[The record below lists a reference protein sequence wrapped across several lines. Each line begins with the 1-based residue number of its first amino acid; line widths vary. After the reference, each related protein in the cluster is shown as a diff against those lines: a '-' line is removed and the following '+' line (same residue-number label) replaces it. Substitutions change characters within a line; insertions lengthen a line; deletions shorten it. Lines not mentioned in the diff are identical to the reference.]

1 MTRPPGGDLAAQ
13 WKQICKD
20 CSRITDGFVVVGFDG
35 SPASR
40 GALAFAAGWGRRNAA
55 WLVIVYVEQMT
66 VQYVAEA
73 VCAATAVPAM
83 QCQPQ
88 ALSAEVAAEVAQ
100 VMTGSPLPW
109 TYVTTSGD
117 VASELECL
125 ADRLRA
131 DAIIVG
137 GSARR
142 ARAMRTSVSRRLVA
156 SPHRIVVVVP

>member
-1 MTRPPGGDLAAQ
+1 MTRPPGGDFAAQ
-13 WKQICKD
+13 WKQICEG
-20 CSRITDGFVVVGFDG
+20 CSRITNGFVVVGFDG

-40 GALAFAAGWGRRNAA
+40 DALAFAAGWGRRNAA

-73 VCAATAVPAM
+73 ICAASVVPVM
-83 QCQPQ
+83 QCQCQPQ
-88 ALSAEVAAEVAQ
+88 DLSAEVAQA
-100 VMTGSPLPW
+100 MTGSPLPW

-125 ADRLRA
+125 ADKLRA

-137 GSARR
+137 RSARR

>member
-1 MTRPPGGDLAAQ
+1 MTRPPGGDFAAQ
-13 WKQICKD
+13 WNQICAD
-20 CSRITDGFVVVGFDG
+20 CSRITNGFVVVGFDG

-55 WLVIVYVEQMT
+55 WLGIVYVEQMT

-73 VCAATAVPAM
+73 ICAATAVPVV

-88 ALSAEVAAEVAQ
+88 DLSAEVAEA
-100 VMTGSPLPW
+100 MTGSPLPW
-109 TYVTTSGD
+109 TYVATSGD

-125 ADRLRA
+125 ADKLRA

-137 GSARR
+137 RSARR

>member
-1 MTRPPGGDLAAQ
+1 MTN
-13 WKQICKD
+13 
-20 CSRITDGFVVVGFDG
+20 GFVVVGFDG

-73 VCAATAVPAM
+73 ICAATAVPVA
-83 QCQPQ
+83 QSQPQ
-88 ALSAEVAAEVAQ
+88 DFSAEVAE

-125 ADRLRA
+125 ADKLRA

-137 GSARR
+137 RSTRR
-142 ARAMRTSVSRRLVA
+142 IRAMRTSVSRRLVA
-156 SPHRIVVVVP
+156 SARRIVVVVP